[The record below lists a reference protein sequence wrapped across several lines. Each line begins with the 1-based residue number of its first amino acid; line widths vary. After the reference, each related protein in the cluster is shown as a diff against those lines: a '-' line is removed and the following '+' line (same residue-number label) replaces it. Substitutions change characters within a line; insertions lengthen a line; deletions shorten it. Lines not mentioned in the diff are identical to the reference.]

1 MVFTEAGSGILVFYL
16 VLYRFV
22 QIYYEKQM
30 VPINRTREYHRN
42 ERIDLMTEYT
52 ICESLGSVTSPY
64 MTALENPRPYGA
76 IIGDL
81 LTSYGMFTPECTMC
95 EIGGGYGSLMGGL
108 LAEHVSSVKHI
119 CMIDLSRY
127 LLERQKKVLA
137 QWSHLMTFVHA
148 DAMEL
153 IPAISNVDMIILNEI
168 IGDLDTWKNVDVTKI
183 PDEIGRFVDH
193 YGLEVPPHGTFN
205 FNMGA
210 VVLIEDICK
219 RGIPVFVA
227 EHASDPVIPPDMAFL
242 GRDLD
247 TDGFPREIR
256 LRGHSEYTIRFSH
269 LIKIAEFW
277 GRNITGGPLI
287 DLVGVKKSPKM
298 RFIFMSRACA
308 TDEQEIIYE
317 FLDHIR
323 EYRWLAIV

>member
-1 MVFTEAGSGILVFYL
+1 M
-16 VLYRFV
+16 R
-22 QIYYEKQM
+22 
-30 VPINRTREYHRN
+30 
-42 ERIDLMTEYT
+42 EYT
-52 ICESLGSVTSPY
+52 ICESLASVDSPY
-64 MTALENPRPYGA
+64 MIALEDPRPYGT
-76 IIGDL
+76 IIGDTL
-81 LTSYGMFTPECTMC
+81 KSIGMLTPECTLC
-95 EIGGGYGSLMGGL
+95 EIGGGYGSLMAGL
-108 LAEHVSSVKHI
+108 LATHVSSVNNV

-137 QWSHLMTFVHA
+137 PWSHLITFVLA

-153 IPAISNVDMIILNEI
+153 IPAISRVDVIILNEI
-168 IGDLDTWKNVDVTKI
+168 IGDLDAWKNVDGGNI
-183 PDEIGRFVDH
+183 PDEIVRFLDR

-210 VVLIEDICK
+210 VGLIEDICRK
-219 RGIPVFVA
+219 GIPVFVA
-227 EHASDPVIPPDMAFL
+227 EHASDPIIPPDMAFL

-256 LRGHSEYTIRFSH
+256 LWGHSEYTIRFSH

-277 GRNITGGPLI
+277 GRNVTGGSLI
-287 DLVGVKKSPKM
+287 DLVGVKKSQKM
-298 RFIFMSRACA
+298 RFIFTSHACA
-308 TDEQEIIYE
+308 TDEHEIIFE